1 MGAPVT
7 LIGFQGQ
14 IPRVDARMLP
24 PNAAQVARNC
34 AFKEGTLAPIRQTA
48 DVHTF
53 GDSVSTIFLDGA
65 TWLGWSS
72 PSVSVARGP
81 VATDR
86 LYYTGDGAPKMRTGG
101 TVYALA
107 LPAPSV
113 APTVTNLSSPGA
125 ISETVYFAYTWVTSF
140 GEESPP
146 SPLSAA
152 IQHSP
157 GVDQRVSGFGT
168 PPASRGVTSIRI
180 YRSQTAASGATALL
194 FAAEVPVATVQHDYD
209 SIANPLGEVI
219 PSTDYDPPPDGLTG
233 LVSLPNGMM
242 AAFSGRDLY
251 FCEPYIPHAWPE
263 KYVLTVD
270 FPIVG
275 LVGFGSNLAV
285 LTTGTPYVAQGLAP
299 ENMAI
304 EKLEAGLP
312 CVSRRGI
319 VDLGYAAIYP
329 SAEGLVLISGSQT
342 DLITRAIFTREQWQ
356 ELSPGTISAAR
367 FERKYLFTRNVS
379 SFDLFDG
386 GAAAGWGGALDD
398 TLDSSGVTLAGGAG
412 LYSIYDFGSPGA
424 SFGQQRVGI
433 LDLEGAA
440 PSFVD
445 TDIALPAAM
454 FYDET
459 TTNLYM
465 LDEDEVTVLRW
476 EDARAPSA
484 TLTWRSKLFSGSMPS
499 SYGAIFV
506 RTVRPLT
513 TDDTFT
519 VEVFGDG
526 GSKRIITRSNT
537 CERLPGDSLHTEWE
551 VEITSSVAVV
561 AVYLG
566 ATPDDV
572 LKVAA

>member
-1 MGAPVT
+1 MGAP
-7 LIGFQGQ
+7 IAIAGFQGT
-14 IPRVDARMLP
+14 IPRLTARMLP
-24 PNAAQVARNC
+24 MNAAQVARNC
-34 AFKEGTLAPIRQTA
+34 SFKEGALTPLRQTSE
-48 DVHTF
+48 VHTF
-53 GDSVSTIFLDGA
+53 GGAVSTIFLDGG

-72 PSVSVARGP
+72 ADVSVARGP

-113 APTVTNLSSPGA
+113 APTVINLSAPAA
-125 ISETVYFAYTWVTSF
+125 IAESVYSAYTWVTSF

-146 SPLSAA
+146 SPLSAELL
-152 IQHSP
+152 HSP
-157 GVDQRVSGFGT
+157 GVDQRISGFGT

-194 FAAEVPVATVQHDYD
+194 FAAEVPVATVSYDYD
-209 SIANPLGEVI
+209 SIATPLAEAI
-219 PSTDYDPPPDGLTG
+219 TSTDYDPPPDALAG

-285 LTTGTPYVAQGLAP
+285 LTEGTPYIAQGLAP
-299 ENMAI
+299 ENMAL

-329 SAEGLVLISGSQT
+329 SAEGLVLITGNQT
-342 DLITRAIFTREQWQ
+342 DLITRSIFTRDQWD
-356 ELSPGTISAAR
+356 ELSPSTISAAR
-367 FERKYLFTRNVS
+367 FERKYLFTRNVT
-379 SFDLFDG
+379 SFDFYDG
-386 GAAAGWGGALDD
+386 GDPDGWGMDLEE
-398 TLDSSGVTLAGGAG
+398 TLIGSGPTREGGSST
-412 LYSIYDFGSPGA
+412 YPIYDFGSPG
-424 SFGQQRVGI
+424 STFGEQRVGI
-433 LDLEGAA
+433 LDLDGEV
-440 PSFVD
+440 PTFVD
-445 TDIALPAAM
+445 TDLALPLAT
-454 FYDET
+454 FYDEK

-465 LDEDEVTVLRW
+465 LDEDGVTVLRW
-476 EDARAPSA
+476 EDRRAAAA
-484 TLTWRSKLFSGSMPS
+484 TMTWRSKLLSGTAPTT
-499 SYGAIFV
+499 YGAIYV
-506 RTVRPLT
+506 RTKRPLT

-526 GSKRIITRSNT
+526 DSKRQVARANV
-537 CERLPGDSLHTEWE
+537 CERLPADRMHEEWE
-551 VEITSSVAVV
+551 IEITSSVEVV
-561 AVYLG
+561 AVFMG
-566 ATPDDV
+566 ATPDEV
-572 LKVAA
+572 MRAAA